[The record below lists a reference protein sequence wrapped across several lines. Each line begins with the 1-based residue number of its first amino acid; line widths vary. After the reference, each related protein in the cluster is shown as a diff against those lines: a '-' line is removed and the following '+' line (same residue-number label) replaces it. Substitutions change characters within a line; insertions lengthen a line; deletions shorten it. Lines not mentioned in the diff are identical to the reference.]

1 VPKEKKKPT
10 YDEALAILEDT
21 AVPSERLATALAY
34 AAGVDSSE
42 ETAKEV
48 LEFTKDAQD
57 RMRLALHSIAQM
69 RMGSMGDSLLLVSS
83 IERELREDL
92 KNNSDLSPAEKAR
105 IKQILDKSIRND
117 VELFKDLAFAPRS
130 ASLPSVDLRSI
141 NINYGDLST
150 LPSAQREKLRL
161 LVQNLLSPGEGQVI
175 DAEVIEAEDDNSDD
189 NPPDENGGPEAS
201 D

>member
-1 VPKEKKKPT
+1 
-10 YDEALAILEDT
+10 
-21 AVPSERLATALAY
+21 
-34 AAGVDSSE
+34 
-42 ETAKEV
+42 
-48 LEFTKDAQD
+48 
-57 RMRLALHSIAQM
+57 
-69 RMGSMGDSLLLVSS
+69 
-83 IERELREDL
+83 
-92 KNNSDLSPAEKAR
+92 
-105 IKQILDKSIRND
+105 
-117 VELFKDLAFAPRS
+117 
-130 ASLPSVDLRSI
+130 LPSVDLRSI